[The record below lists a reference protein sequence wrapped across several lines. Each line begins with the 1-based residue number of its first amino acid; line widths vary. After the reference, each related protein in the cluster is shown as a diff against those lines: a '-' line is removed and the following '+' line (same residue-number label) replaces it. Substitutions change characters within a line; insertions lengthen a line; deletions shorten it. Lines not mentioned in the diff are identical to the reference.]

1 MKIGQLDNSHKLAA
15 TEAQTRNASATPTGK
30 DAQAQPVQP
39 SAQVQLSP
47 AASALAAQG
56 NTADFDAEKVSR
68 IAQAIRDGKFEVNA
82 EAIAD
87 KLIDNTRELI
97 GPRSH

>member
-15 TEAQTRNASATPTGK
+15 PAADARNSAAAPAGKDGKAPVEASAK
-30 DAQAQPVQP
+30 VEL
-39 SAQVQLSP
+39 SA
-47 AASALAAQG
+47 AASLLAAEG

-87 KLIDNTRELI
+87 KLIAHTRDLLK
-97 GPRSH
+97 PASH

>member
-15 TEAQTRNASATPTGK
+15 PAGDARNAAVPAGK
-30 DAQAQPVQP
+30 DGKAAVDA
-39 SAQVQLSP
+39 SAKVELSA
-47 AASALAAQG
+47 AASLLAAEG

-82 EAIAD
+82 DAIAD
-87 KLIDNTRELI
+87 KLIAHTRDMLKTAA
-97 GPRSH
+97 H